1 LSEPEC
7 EGFGFERLEVWRKA
21 TLFAREVY
29 RATRAFPK
37 AGLFGL
43 TMQPRRAAVSVAA
56 NIAEGSSRSSG
67 KEQARFFEIAYGSV
81 NEVATMLYIAYQ
93 QEFLAN
99 EELKAMR
106 SQALEI
112 CRMLSGLRRSVV
124 SVKGHPPSV

>member
-1 LSEPEC
+1 
-7 EGFGFERLEVWRKA
+7 
-21 TLFAREVY
+21 
-29 RATRAFPK
+29 
-37 AGLFGL
+37 
-43 TMQPRRAAVSVAA
+43 MSVAA